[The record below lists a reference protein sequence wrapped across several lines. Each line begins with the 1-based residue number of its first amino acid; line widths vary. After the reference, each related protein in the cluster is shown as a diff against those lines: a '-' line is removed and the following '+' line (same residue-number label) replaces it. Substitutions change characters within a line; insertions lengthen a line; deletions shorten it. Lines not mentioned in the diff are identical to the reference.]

1 MRFPYHR
8 TEKSPIIGR
17 GLHGL
22 PVSRAI
28 GGAEPQQLIARSLT
42 TVPEPTVK
50 DHLAFTGFK
59 AKE

>member
-1 MRFPYHR
+1 
-8 TEKSPIIGR
+8 
-17 GLHGL
+17 LHGL